1 MTNSKTLIRYPLAS
15 LAAANA
21 IIRRARRMRP
31 MAAGGSRIVE
41 LGSGVESSSGIDAKE
56 EGKRTSAWTWEEPL
70 PWIFNS
76 VQ

>member
-1 MTNSKTLIRYPLAS
+1 
-15 LAAANA
+15 
-21 IIRRARRMRP
+21 

-41 LGSGVESSSGIDAKE
+41 LGSDVESSSGIDAKE
-56 EGKRTSAWTWEEPL
+56 EGKRTSAGTWEEPL